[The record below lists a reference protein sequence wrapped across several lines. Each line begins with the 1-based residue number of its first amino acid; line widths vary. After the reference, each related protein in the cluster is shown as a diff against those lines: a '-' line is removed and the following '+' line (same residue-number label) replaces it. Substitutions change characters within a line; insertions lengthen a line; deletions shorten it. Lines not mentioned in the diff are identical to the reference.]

1 MKPRIVYMGT
11 PEFAV
16 APLDNLIKNNF
27 DVVGIV
33 TVPDKPSGRGLKMNE
48 SDVKKYAV
56 SSALT
61 TKGIPLMQPTSLKD
75 PDFIT
80 QLQLLQADI
89 FIVVAFRMLPKI
101 VWRMPKLGTFNL
113 HGSLLPQYRGAAPIN
128 WAIIKGEK
136 TTGVTT
142 FLINEQIDTG
152 NILMQQ
158 ECCIGNRETVST
170 LYDRLMKLGAY
181 LVIETVKGLTDGS
194 LHPQPQQGDIKDAP
208 KLTKET
214 GRIQWDMNQTAS
226 HNKNTA
232 PDNKNTVPTN
242 TATLIDRLVRGL
254 SPYPAATATIT
265 NGEKTFD
272 FKIFEV
278 DVIKEETGNTQE
290 KESGTILSDNK
301 TYLHIICAD
310 GSIISLT
317 DIQMAGKK
325 RMLIKEFL
333 MGFRNIETYKFV

>member
-16 APLDNLIKNNF
+16 APLEALIKNNF

-56 SSALT
+56 SATLPE
-61 TKGIPLMQPTSLKD
+61 KGVQLMQPVSLKD
-75 PDFIT
+75 PLFIE
-80 QLQLLQADI
+80 QLQSLRADL
-89 FIVVAFRMLPKI
+89 FIVVAFRMLPKV
-101 VWRMPKLGTFNL
+101 VWSMPAMGTFNL

-136 TTGVTT
+136 VTGVTT
-142 FLINEQIDTG
+142 FLIDEQIDTG
-152 NILMQQ
+152 NILLQR
-158 ECCIGNRETVST
+158 ECAIGERETIGT
-170 LYDRLMKLGAY
+170 LYDRLMELGAG
-181 LVIETVKGLTDGS
+181 LVVETVTGLATGT
-194 LHPQPQQGDIKDAP
+194 LHPHPQQGPVKEAP

-214 GRIQWDMNQTAS
+214 GHIQWAMQ
-226 HNKNTA
+226 NTS
-232 PDNKNTVPTN
+232 PDS
-242 TATLIDRLVRGL
+242 TATLIDHLVRGL

-265 NGEKTFD
+265 NGQKTFD
-272 FKIFEV
+272 FKLFEV
-278 DVIKEETGNTQE
+278 AVVKEKSAYAPKEEP
-290 KESGTILSDNK
+290 GTILSDSK
-301 TYLHIICAD
+301 TYLHVTCAD

-333 MGFRNIETYKFV
+333 MGFRNIETYKFI

>member
-16 APLDNLIKNNF
+16 APLDALIKNNF

-56 SSALT
+56 SAGLLE
-61 TKGIPLMQPTSLKD
+61 KGVQLMQPVSLKD
-75 PDFIT
+75 PLFIE
-80 QLQLLQADI
+80 QLQSLQADL

-101 VWRMPKLGTFNL
+101 VWSMPAMGTFNL

-136 TTGVTT
+136 VTGVTT
-142 FLINEQIDTG
+142 FLIDEQIDTG
-152 NILMQQ
+152 NILLQR
-158 ECCIGNRETVST
+158 ECAIGERETIGT
-170 LYDRLMKLGAY
+170 LYDRLMALGAG
-181 LVIETVKGLTDGS
+181 LVVETVTGLAAGT
-194 LHPQPQQGDIKDAP
+194 LHPHPQQGPVKEAP

-214 GRIQWDMNQTAS
+214 GRIQWAMQNAS
-226 HNKNTA
+226 
-232 PDNKNTVPTN
+232 PDS

-265 NGEKTFD
+265 NGQKTFD
-272 FKIFEV
+272 FKLFEV
-278 DVIKEETGNTQE
+278 AVVKEESAQAPE
-290 KESGTILSDNK
+290 KEPGTILSDSK
-301 TYLHIICAD
+301 TYLHVTCAD
-310 GSIISLT
+310 GSVISLT

-333 MGFRNIETYKFV
+333 MGFRNIETYKFI